1 MRPPRAFAPP
11 TGPSAPTPSHTP
23 PCSSRCPPCTTSR
36 SHLLPA
42 APPPPPSP
50 ALAPL
55 TGWQRPCGAPP
66 GPRIGGR
73 PREQLGPGAPT
84 RRLQC
89 GVFMAGVQ
97 VCRWKGPWRV
107 HVGGPALAE
116 ARCLGG
122 EDGQWRGH
130 ARGAPATTPRTATC
144 ARVTG
149 GICSW
154 PKWLRTGLEQASIPT
169 DVECG
174 SVHCKPDDNARRHS
188 PCPRPAGHP
197 GIGIKHPLGT
207 V

>member
-1 MRPPRAFAPP
+1 MRPPRAFAPS

-36 SHLLPA
+36 SHSVPPPLPTA
-42 APPPPPSP
+42 PPPPPPSP

-107 HVGGPALAE
+107 HVRGPRPSRGAVPGRRGWPVARTCAGGPNNDPPHCNMCESERRDMQL
-116 ARCLGG
+116 
-122 EDGQWRGH
+122 
-130 ARGAPATTPRTATC
+130 
-144 ARVTG
+144 ARVVED
-149 GICSW
+149 CS
-154 PKWLRTGLEQASIPT
+154 G
-169 DVECG
+169 
-174 SVHCKPDDNARRHS
+174 
-188 PCPRPAGHP
+188 AGFHTN
-197 GIGIKHPLGT
+197 IR
-207 V
+207 